1 MMCENDYGS
10 WYRINFNCWYK
21 NFDVV
26 LSKNKIDEKLIKIF
40 ILKVLILVFV
50 VIIDDFW

>member
-1 MMCENDYGS
+1 MCENDYGG
-10 WYRINFNCWYK
+10 WYRINFNK